1 MSLETYLRAMPKVE
15 LHVHLEGAIRPETLL
30 TLARRN
36 GKPLPFDTVESL
48 REWYRFEDFP
58 HFVDVYVAISNCLTT
73 ADDIELIAR
82 EFLAGQ
88 AMQNVVH
95 SEVTYTPYTVYQ
107 LTSIPFGE
115 QIAAL
120 NRARAWAERE
130 YGVTMSLIT
139 DIAREVTPEKGH
151 VTADWAIEYFGRG
164 VDAFG
169 LGGYEVG
176 HPPEKHAAAYA
187 RARAAGLPPIPHAG
201 ETEGPASI
209 RGALDALGAVR
220 IGHGVRCLEDPAL
233 VDELRARQIPLEV
246 CPTSNVCLGVAESL
260 AAHPLPKL
268 IEHGLYVTLNSD
280 DPPLFDTT
288 LNDEYVACA
297 AAFGFDAAVMEQL
310 SLNALRASLLP
321 PQRRHELERRFLRDF
336 ARLRAEHGVVNS

>member
-15 LHVHLEGAIRPETLL
+15 LHVHMEGAIQPETLL

-36 GKPLPFDTVESL
+36 GKPLPFDTVEAL
-48 REWYRFEDFP
+48 REWVRFEDFP
-58 HFVDVYVAISNCLTT
+58 HFVEVYVAITNCLTT
-73 ADDIELIAR
+73 VADIELIAQ

-88 AMQNVVH
+88 AAQNVVH
-95 SEVTYTPYTVYQ
+95 SEVTYTPYTVWQ
-107 LTSIPFGE
+107 LTGIPFTE
-115 QIAAL
+115 QIAAI
-120 NRARAWAERE
+120 NRARAWAEDVH
-130 YGVTMSLIT
+130 GVTMVLVT
-139 DIAREVTPEKGH
+139 DIAREVTVEKGH

-176 HPPEKHAAAYA
+176 HPPEKHTAPYA
-187 RARAAGLPPIPHAG
+187 RARAAGLPSVPHAG

-209 RGALDALGAVR
+209 WGALRELKAQR

-246 CPTSNVCLGVAESL
+246 CPSSNVCLGVVERL
-260 AAHPLPKL
+260 AAHPLPQL
-268 IEHGLYVTLNSD
+268 IEAGLYVTINSD
-280 DPPLFDTT
+280 DPPLFDTS
-288 LNDEYVACA
+288 LNDEYVRCA
-297 AAFGFDAAVMEQL
+297 EAFGFDAATMEQL

-321 PQRRHELERRFLRDF
+321 AARRSELERQFLRDF
-336 ARLRAEHGVVNS
+336 ARLRAEHQV

>member
-1 MSLETYLRAMPKVE
+1 MSLDTYLRAMPKVE

-30 TLARRN
+30 TLAKRN
-36 GKPLPFDTVESL
+36 GKPLPFDTVDAL

-73 ADDIELIAR
+73 VDDIELIAR

-88 AMQNVVH
+88 AAQNVVH
-95 SEVTYTPYTVYQ
+95 SEVTYTPYTVWQ
-107 LTSIPFGE
+107 LTGIPFD
-115 QIAAL
+115 QQVAAI
-120 NRARAWAERE
+120 NRARVWAEAE
-130 YGVTMSLIT
+130 HGVTMALIT
-139 DIAREVTPEKGH
+139 DIAREVSVVKGH
-151 VTADWAIEYFGRG
+151 VTADWAIGHFGRG

-176 HPPEKHAAAYA
+176 HPPEKHTEPYA

-209 RGALDALGAVR
+209 WGALRALGAVR
-220 IGHGVRCLEDPAL
+220 LGHGVRCLEDPAL

-246 CPTSNVCLGVAESL
+246 CPSSNVCLGVVESM
-260 AAHPLPKL
+260 AAHPLPRL
-268 IEHGLYVTLNSD
+268 IEEGLYVTINSD

-288 LNDEYVACA
+288 LNDEYVRSA
-297 AAFGFDAAVMEQL
+297 ATFGFDAATMEQL

-321 PQRRHELERRFLRDF
+321 VQRRRALERRFLRDF
-336 ARLRAEHGVVNS
+336 ARLRVEHGV